1 MENTYSEQ
9 EFLPQVNESMADY
22 LKSERYLNT
31 FKEITISSLEE
42 QEESRRWFSALITP
56 LQRME
61 LLNIMIRSVFA
72 DELTQPQEVLWN
84 NEIIFTKP

>member
-1 MENTYSEQ
+1 MENTYSQQ

-22 LKSERYLNT
+22 LKSERYLKT
-31 FKEITISSLEE
+31 FREITISTLEE
-42 QEESRRWFSALITP
+42 QEESQRRFSALITP

-72 DELTQPQEVLWN
+72 HELDQAEDVLWN
-84 NEIIFTKP
+84 KEIIFTKP

>member
-1 MENTYSEQ
+1 MENTYSQQ

-22 LKSERYLNT
+22 LKSERYLKT

-42 QEESRRWFSALITP
+42 QEESRRRFSALITP

-72 DELTQPQEVLWN
+72 DELAQPENVLWN
-84 NEIIFTKP
+84 KEIIFTKP